1 MICFSSQNRS
11 VYFSSKISYS
21 VLTYLED
28 QGEDLTVLMNMLG
41 SHFELLRE
49 PSTWIP
55 APEMEYFLEKI
66 EQNYRT
72 NETDLL
78 TRVGHKQS
86 ELHAWGVLDSVL
98 KMMTKPQ
105 EIFVQPQRFM
115 SYFVSPEPPLE
126 KVLRTEDG
134 ISFDWPLPSDQY
146 PHVAAYLKASLEAL
160 PTYMGQG
167 LAQCTWQ
174 DISVELRWPR
184 GSSLLTQE
192 DLGHQISPQ
201 LLQNVVEELQKN
213 QRDLEEKNREL
224 QRKNEEL
231 LHYSQI
237 NTQTQ
242 NNSAQ
247 VRDAFPRFEDLSNDP
262 LVPGHKIGQNIARL
276 HDYLVRAQ
284 QLITMIM
291 AEHKANP
298 AVKEAMRRMDWDY
311 VKASYPRTIAETVEA
326 LRQIQS
332 RYKYK
337 TTNEKP
343 TSVESEPHV

>member
-1 MICFSSQNRS
+1 
-11 VYFSSKISYS
+11 VYFSSKISHS

-28 QGEDLTVLMNMLG
+28 QGEDLTVLMNILG
-41 SHFELLRE
+41 SHFELLRD
-49 PSTWIP
+49 PSTWIA
-55 APEMEYFLEKI
+55 APEMEFFLEKI
-66 EQNYRT
+66 EQTYPVPT
-72 NETDLL
+72 LDGSAADLL
-78 TRVGHKQS
+78 TRVGHKQPS
-86 ELHAWGVLDSVL
+86 LHAWGVLDSVL
-98 KMMTKPQ
+98 KMMTKPT

-126 KVLRTEDG
+126 KVVRTEEG

-146 PHVAAYLKASLEAL
+146 PHVTAYMKAAFEAL

-167 LAQCTWQ
+167 LGTCAWN
-174 DISVELRWPR
+174 DIHLDLRFPA
-184 GSSLLTQE
+184 SMNLLSHE

-231 LHYSQI
+231 LQYSQ
-237 NTQTQ
+237 NLQGQGVVQ
-242 NNSAQ
+242 NASL
-247 VRDAFPRFEDLSNDP
+247 PRFEDLSMDP
-262 LVPGHKIGQNIARL
+262 LMPGHKIGQNVARL

-332 RYKYK
+332 RYKF
-337 TTNEKP
+337 KP
-343 TSVESEPHV
+343 TIEEREPHV

>member
-1 MICFSSQNRS
+1 M
-11 VYFSSKISYS
+11 YFSSKISHS
-21 VLTYLED
+21 VLTHLED
-28 QGEDLTVLMNMLG
+28 RGEDLTVLMNMLG
-41 SHFELLRE
+41 SHFELLRD
-49 PSTWIP
+49 PSTWIA
-55 APEMEYFLEKI
+55 APEMEFFLEKI
-66 EQNYRT
+66 EQT
-72 NETDLL
+72 FKNEPDLL
-78 TRVGHKQS
+78 ARVGHKQS
-86 ELHAWGVLDSVL
+86 GLHAWGVLDSVL

-126 KVLRTEDG
+126 KVVRTEEG

-146 PHVAAYLKASLEAL
+146 PHVAAYLKAALEGL

-167 LAQCTWQ
+167 IGQCKWD
-174 DISVELRWPR
+174 DIHLELRWPKN
-184 GSSLLTQE
+184 SSLLSTE

-231 LHYSQI
+231 LQYSQHL
-237 NTQTQ
+237 
-242 NNSAQ
+242 Q
-247 VRDAFPRFEDLSNDP
+247 VGPVAAEANPRFENLSLDP
-262 LVPGHKIGQNIARL
+262 MMPGHKIGQNVARL

-284 QLITMIM
+284 QLVTMIL
-291 AEHKANP
+291 AEHKTNP

-332 RYKYK
+332 RYKYQQPDVSS
-337 TTNEKP
+337 ER
-343 TSVESEPHV
+343 EPHV

>member
-1 MICFSSQNRS
+1 
-11 VYFSSKISYS
+11 VYLSSKISHS
-21 VLTYLED
+21 VLTHLED
-28 QGEDLTVLMNMLG
+28 KGEDLTVLMNILG
-41 SHFELLRE
+41 SHFELLRD
-49 PSTWIP
+49 PSTWIS
-55 APEMEYFLEKI
+55 APEMEFFLEKI
-66 EQNYRT
+66 EQTYNAG
-72 NETDLL
+72 EPEFL
-78 TRVGHKQS
+78 TRVGHRQA

-126 KVLRTEDG
+126 KILRTDEG

-146 PHVAAYLKASLEAL
+146 PHVAAYLKAAFEAL

-167 LAQCTWQ
+167 LGQCQWQ
-174 DISVELRWPR
+174 EIHLELRWPR
-184 GSSLLTQE
+184 NSISLSDK

-201 LLQNVVEELQKN
+201 LLQSVVEELQKN

-224 QRKNEEL
+224 LRKNEEL
-231 LHYSQI
+231 LHYSA
-237 NTQTQ
+237 
-242 NNSAQ
+242 NSQKVVSEKAS
-247 VRDAFPRFEDLSNDP
+247 DSLPRFDELSNDP
-262 LVPGHKIGQNIARL
+262 MVPGHKIGQNIARL

-298 AVKEAMRRMDWDY
+298 SLKEAMRRMDWDY

-332 RYKYK
+332 PHKLK
-337 TTNEKP
+337 STTP
-343 TSVESEPHV
+343 SERGPHV

>member
-1 MICFSSQNRS
+1 
-11 VYFSSKISYS
+11 VYFSSKISHS

-28 QGEDLTVLMNMLG
+28 QGEDLTVLMNILG
-41 SHFELLRE
+41 SHFEVLRD
-49 PSTWIP
+49 PSTWIA
-55 APEMEYFLEKI
+55 APEMEFFLEKI
-66 EQNYRT
+66 EQTFKNHDA
-72 NETDLL
+72 DLL
-78 TRVGHKQS
+78 TRVGHKQAG
-86 ELHAWGVLDSVL
+86 LHAWGVLDSVL

-126 KVLRTEDG
+126 KVIRNDEG

-146 PHVAAYLKASLEAL
+146 PYVATYIRAALEAL
-160 PTYMGQG
+160 PTYIGQG
-167 LAQCTWQ
+167 VGQCRWENLHL
-174 DISVELRWPR
+174 ELRWPTN
-184 GSSLLTQE
+184 SISISKE

-231 LHYSQI
+231 LQYSQDLQGGPAKAD
-237 NTQTQ
+237 TH
-242 NNSAQ
+242 
-247 VRDAFPRFEDLSNDP
+247 PRFENLSLDP
-262 LVPGHKIGQNIARL
+262 TVPGHKIGQNVARL

-284 QLITMIM
+284 QLVTMIL
-291 AEHKANP
+291 ADNKTNP

-332 RYKYK
+332 RYKF
-337 TTNEKP
+337 KP
-343 TSVESEPHV
+343 QPQPEREPNV

>member
-1 MICFSSQNRS
+1 M
-11 VYFSSKISYS
+11 YFSSKISHS
-21 VLTYLED
+21 VLTHLED
-28 QGEDLTVLMNMLG
+28 QGEDLTVLMNILG
-41 SHFELLRE
+41 SHFEVLRD
-49 PSTWIP
+49 PSTWIA
-55 APEMEYFLEKI
+55 APEMEFFLEKI
-66 EQNYRT
+66 EQT
-72 NETDLL
+72 FKSQDTDLL
-78 TRVGHKQS
+78 TRVGHKQPL
-86 ELHAWGVLDSVL
+86 LHAWGVLDSVL

-126 KVLRTEDG
+126 KVSRTEEG

-146 PHVAAYLKASLEAL
+146 PHVAAYLKAALEAL

-167 LAQCTWQ
+167 LGQCSWD
-174 DISVELRWPR
+174 DIHLKLRWPTN
-184 GSSLLTQE
+184 SNSLSQH

-201 LLQNVVEELQKN
+201 LLQNVVEELQKS

-231 LHYSQI
+231 LQFSQ
-237 NTQTQ
+237 NAQ
-242 NNSAQ
+242 NSSGGSAT
-247 VRDAFPRFEDLSNDP
+247 VESHPRFEDLSLDP
-262 LVPGHKIGQNIARL
+262 MVPGHKIGQNVARL

-284 QLITMIM
+284 QLVTMIL
-291 AEHKANP
+291 ADNKTNP

-332 RYKYK
+332 RYKFK
-337 TTNEKP
+337 STATER
-343 TSVESEPHV
+343 EPHV